1 MSVMRSTLS
10 GVGLVADDLDDFPED
25 GHRYELVDEL
35 LLVSAAPSELHQVMA
50 ANLLVV
56 LVLAAPPT
64 MRVLAAPVDVRFT
77 VTRQLQP
84 DLLVRAGRH
93 LGRPRTDVP
102 LLAVEVLSPSTRRH
116 DLALKRQV
124 YAEGGVASYWICDPG
139 EPSVT
144 VLELVDGDYVQT
156 GRAVGEQAIAVAAPF
171 AVELV
176 PADLVR

>member
-25 GHRYELVDEL
+25 GHHYELVDDL

-50 ANLLVV
+50 TNLLVV

-64 MRVLAAPVDVRFT
+64 MRVLAAPVDVRFS

-116 DLALKRQV
+116 DLALKRRV

-144 VLELVDGDYVQT
+144 VLELKDGDYVQT
-156 GRAVGEQAIAVAAPF
+156 GRAVGERAVAVATPF